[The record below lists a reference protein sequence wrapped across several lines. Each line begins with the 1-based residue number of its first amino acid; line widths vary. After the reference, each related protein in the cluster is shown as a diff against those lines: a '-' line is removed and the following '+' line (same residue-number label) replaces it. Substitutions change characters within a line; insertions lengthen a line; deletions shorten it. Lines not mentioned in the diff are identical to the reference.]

1 MDSPYGNL
9 KQRLIKIRTRKDK
22 KIDLER
28 LLQVLEKE
36 IGFEPVTE
44 VTLEMRG
51 RLARRDGK
59 LHFEVAETGQ
69 RFEAQPVSGTAEG
82 LAENQLLE
90 VVAALA
96 DPRSFDRIAIKQCKA
111 ATATAGPA
119 GQEQPVRTSATAE
132 LVVSGMT

>member
-1 MDSPYGNL
+1 MENPYGNL
-9 KQRLIKIRTRKDK
+9 KQGLIKIKTRKDK
-22 KIDLER
+22 KIDLAR
-28 LLQVLEKE
+28 LVELLEKD

-82 LAENQLLE
+82 LAENQFLE
-90 VVAALA
+90 VVAALT
-96 DPRSFDRIAIKQCKA
+96 DPHSFDRIAIKQWKA
-111 ATATAGPA
+111 APATTGPA
-119 GQEQPVRTSATAE
+119 GHEQPVRTSATAE